1 MPDKFSSQW
10 KQWDIGETTLS
21 GDIQIYSG
29 HCGWLGTKLD
39 YPSHTGLETSGR
51 PSTSKMRIPQLV
63 G

>member
-1 MPDKFSSQW
+1 MPDKFSSQCR
-10 KQWDIGETTLS
+10 IGETTLS